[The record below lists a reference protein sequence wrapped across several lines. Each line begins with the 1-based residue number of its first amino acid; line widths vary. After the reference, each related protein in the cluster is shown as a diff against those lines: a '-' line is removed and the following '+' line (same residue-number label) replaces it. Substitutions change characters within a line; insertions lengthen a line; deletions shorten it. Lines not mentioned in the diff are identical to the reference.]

1 MNGKEIRLKMTEPFL
16 VRDDDRR
23 TVLKKVCVKG
33 GAIYASN
40 GRIAIRIKEA
50 ELQDDVPEG
59 WPLEGL
65 EGIYEAARK
74 DEGEWWQFDS
84 AIDKSM
90 LDFKKAFDEAV
101 AEHKA
106 DVEDDFKQAEEL
118 TCPHCGETVYR
129 LRGELLTKE
138 DIEGTPP
145 TEDDFRCPADVKAG
159 DWLTLFDFGLLKKG
173 HEAVG
178 ITGRWKLT
186 HAGEM
191 QELYGVS
198 CDGNVE
204 VLICSMRPDARRDSN
219 IKIKLEMKAEQDAQE
234 AGETAGEEEA

>member
-1 MNGKEIRLKMTEPFL
+1 MTGKEIRLKMTEPFL
-16 VRDDDRR
+16 IRDDDCR

-33 GAIYASN
+33 GAIYASD
-40 GRIAIRIKEA
+40 GRSAIRIKEA
-50 ELQDDVPEG
+50 DLQDDVPEG

-84 AIDKSM
+84 AIYESM
-90 LDFKKAFDEAV
+90 LDFKKALDEAV

-106 DVEDDFKQAEEL
+106 DVEDDFKQAEEMI
-118 TCPHCGETVYR
+118 CPHCGETVYR

-145 TEDDFRCPADVKAG
+145 TEEDFRCLADVKAG
-159 DWLTLFDFGLLKKG
+159 DRLTLLDFGLLKKG

-178 ITGRWKLT
+178 IAGKWKLT
-186 HAGEM
+186 HEGETPK
-191 QELYGVS
+191 LYGVS
-198 CDGNVE
+198 YDGNVE
-204 VLICSMRPDARRDSN
+204 VLICCMHPDARRDGN
-219 IKIKLEMKAEQDAQE
+219 IKIKLEMKAARTRGEQNPG
-234 AGETAGEEEA
+234 GEP